1 MATESV
7 SIVIKAFDQTQ
18 KALRGIKRAFAGLSK
33 VFFSFKTALVAA
45 VGAGGLGLLISNALK
60 SIDVLAKTSS
70 RIGTTTDALSKLQ
83 YAGELAGIET
93 NTLNMA
99 MQRFV
104 RRTAEAADGT
114 GEAVSAFRK
123 LRIDAEKLQ
132 KVPLDERMKV
142 LAESFKNL
150 GSEEEKLAVA
160 FKLFDSEGTALINM
174 LKQTGDEMDAV
185 FREAEQLGLV
195 LSEET
200 AQGVE
205 EANNAFTR
213 LRALFRGTVL
223 QITAAVAPA
232 LESLFTHLKQI
243 KLEALAGTDGVEG
256 FAKAIVEKFL
266 SAVRSMI
273 VGIAQIHTS
282 FNNLLHDLN
291 VAVFDFRRIF
301 GLDGLS
307 DAEQEIS
314 KEIININR
322 GLQAIAKGQQEDT
335 NFNSAYILG
344 KLGYPSVEAAR
355 AEANRLIAE
364 NDRIVASLQRPVK
377 PKSPDYTDWIAEFD
391 RLIAGI
397 EQKTESVK
405 SAMEEVTVTA
415 QKPWYMPFING
426 VKMFGNSLDE
436 LVNEK
441 LPDLK
446 QMVDS
451 FALQTMNNF
460 TQAFVDG
467 VTGAKSFGE
476 AIKNL
481 AKSVVDSL
489 IKMLVQYYI
498 TKPLFDAISA
508 GISSAFPTS
517 SAGSGGGGVTSVTGA
532 LARGGVATG
541 NNPYLVGEKGP
552 EIFVPSTTGRVVPN
566 NQLGSGGVT
575 VVQNINVTTG
585 VQQTVRAEIANLLPQ
600 ISNAAKSAV
609 ADARLRGGGFSK
621 AMVGA

>member
-1 MATESV
+1 MATETV

-18 KALRGIKRAFAGLSK
+18 KALRGIKAAFGKLSK

-45 VGAGGLGLLISNALK
+45 VGAGGLGLLISQSLK
-60 SIDVLAKTSS
+60 SIDALAKTSS

-104 RRTAEAADGT
+104 RRTAEAANGT
-114 GEAVSAFRK
+114 GEAVSAFRR
-123 LRIDAEKLQ
+123 LRLDAEKLQ
-132 KVPLDERMKV
+132 QVPLDERMKL

-150 GSEEEKLAVA
+150 KSEEEKLAVA
-160 FKLFDSEGTALINM
+160 FRLFDSEGTAVINM

-185 FREAEQLGLV
+185 FKEAEQLGLV

-205 EANNAFTR
+205 DANDAFTR
-213 LRALFRGTVL
+213 LRALFRGMVL

-232 LESLFTHLKQI
+232 LEALFTHLKNV
-243 KLEALAGTDGVEG
+243 KLEALDGTDGVKG

-273 VGIAQIHTS
+273 VGISQIHTA
-282 FNNLLHDLN
+282 FNNLLFDLN
-291 VAVFDFRRIF
+291 VAIFDFRRIF

-307 DAEQEIS
+307 DAEQEIR
-314 KEIININR
+314 KKIIDINR
-322 GLQAIAKGQQEDT
+322 GLQAIAKGEQEDT
-335 NFNSAYILG
+335 NFNSAYILN
-344 KLGYPSVEAAR
+344 KLGYPSVEAMR
-355 AEANRLIAE
+355 AEAKRLIAE

-377 PKSPDYTDWIAEFD
+377 PKAPDYSEWLATFD

-397 EQKTESVK
+397 EEKTDSVK

-476 AIKNL
+476 AIRNL

-498 TKPLFDAISA
+498 TKPLFDAISG
-508 GISSAFPTS
+508 GISSAFPT
-517 SAGSGGGGVTSVTGA
+517 ASGGGGGGGMGMQG

-541 NNPYLVGEKGP
+541 GAPYLVGEKGP

-566 NQLGSGGVT
+566 DQLGGSGVT

-609 ADARLRGGGFSK
+609 ADARMRGGGFSK

>member
-1 MATESV
+1 MATETV

-18 KALRGIKRAFAGLSK
+18 KALRGIQAAFGKLSK
-33 VFFSFKTALVAA
+33 VFFNFKTALVSA
-45 VGAGGLGLLISNALK
+45 VGAGGLGLLIANSLK
-60 SIDVLAKTSS
+60 SIDALAKTAS
-70 RIGTTTDALSKLQ
+70 RIGTTTEALSKLQ
-83 YAGELAGIET
+83 YAGELAGVET

-104 RRTAEAADGT
+104 RRTAEATRGT
-114 GEAVSAFRK
+114 GEAVSAFRQLK
-123 LRIDAEKLQ
+123 INAQEIQQL
-132 KVPLDERMKV
+132 PLDERMQQ
-142 LAESFKNL
+142 LARAFKEL
-150 GSEEEKLAVA
+150 KTEEQKLAVA
-160 FKLFDSEGTALINM
+160 FKLFDSEGTAVINM

-185 FREAEQLGLV
+185 FKEAEQLGLV
-195 LSEET
+195 LSEDT

-205 EANNAFTR
+205 DANNAFTR
-213 LRALFRGTVL
+213 LQGLFRGTVL
-223 QITAAVAPA
+223 QITGAVAPA
-232 LESLFTHLKQI
+232 LEALFTYLKNV

-256 FAKAIVEKFL
+256 FAKAIVDKFL

-273 VGIAQIHTS
+273 VGIAQVHTA
-282 FNNLLHDLN
+282 FNNLLFDLN
-291 VAVFDFRRIF
+291 VAIFDFRRIF
-301 GLDGLS
+301 GLDGLDES
-307 DAEQEIS
+307 ERQI
-314 KEIININR
+314 KEKIIAINNS
-322 GLQAIAKGQQEDT
+322 LKAID
-335 NFNSAYILG
+335 
-344 KLGYPSVEAAR
+344 KLGEKR
-355 AEANRLIAE
+355 ANRAVATLNALGLPTVEEAKAELLRLVAE
-364 NDRIVASLQRPVK
+364 NEAVMARLQRPVR
-377 PKSPDYTDWIAEFD
+377 PEAPDYSEWLAEFD
-391 RLIAGI
+391 RLIAGVN
-397 EQKTESVK
+397 EKTNSVK
-405 SAMEEVTVTA
+405 NAMEEVTVTA

-476 AIKNL
+476 SIRNL

-489 IKMLVQYYI
+489 IKMLVQYYL
-498 TKPLFDAISA
+498 TEPLFRAL
-508 GISSAFPTS
+508 
-517 SAGSGGGGVTSVTGA
+517 SGGIGSFFDGGSFGKGFMDNLKT
-532 LARGGVATG
+532 RATG
-541 NNPYLVGEKGP
+541 GPVSGGTPYLVGERGP
-552 EIFVPSTTGRVVPN
+552 ELMVPAGNGTVVPN
-566 NQLGSGGVT
+566 NALGGGGVT

-609 ADARLRGGGFSK
+609 ADARMRGGGFSK

>member
-18 KALRGIKRAFAGLSK
+18 KALRGIKVAFGKLSK

-45 VGAGGLGLLISNALK
+45 VGAGGLGLLISQSLK
-60 SIDVLAKTSS
+60 SIDALGKTAS

-83 YAGELAGIET
+83 FAGSLAGIET

-114 GEAVSAFRK
+114 GEAVNAFRK
-123 LRIDAEKLQ
+123 LRLDAEKLQ
-132 KVPLDERMKV
+132 QVPLDERMKL
-142 LAESFKNL
+142 LAEAFKDL

-160 FKLFDSEGTALINM
+160 FKLFDSEGTAVINM

-185 FREAEQLGLV
+185 FKEAEQLGLV
-195 LSEET
+195 LSEDT
-200 AQGVE
+200 TQGVE
-205 EANNAFTR
+205 DANDAFTR
-213 LRALFRGTVL
+213 LQSLFRGTVL

-232 LESLFTHLKQI
+232 LESLFTHLKNV
-243 KLEALAGTDGVEG
+243 KLEALEGAGGVEG
-256 FAKAIVEKFL
+256 FARAIVDKFL

-273 VGIAQIHTS
+273 VGIAQVHTA
-282 FNNLLHDLN
+282 FNNLIYDLN

-301 GLDGLS
+301 GLDGLDES
-307 DAEQEIS
+307 ERQIKDKIL
-314 KEIININR
+314 KINMAL
-322 GLQAIAKGQQEDT
+322 GAIEKFGEEKAGRAVDT
-335 NFNSAYILG
+335 LRALG
-344 KLGYPSVEAAR
+344 FPTVEEAR
-355 AEANRLIAE
+355 AGLAKLVAE
-364 NDRIVASLQRPVK
+364 NDAVMARLQRPVR
-377 PKSPDYTDWIAEFD
+377 PEAPDYSAWLAEFD
-391 RLIAGI
+391 RLRAGI
-397 EQKTESVK
+397 KETTSDTE
-405 SAMEEVTVTA
+405 AAIANITVTA
-415 QKPWYMPFING
+415 QKPWYMGLING

-467 VTGAKSFGE
+467 VTGAKKFGD
-476 AIKNL
+476 AVRGL
-481 AKSVVDSL
+481 AKSIVDSL
-489 IKMLVQYYI
+489 IKMLVQYYL
-498 TKPLFDAISA
+498 TEPLFRALQG
-508 GISSAFPTS
+508 GIGSFFDGGSFGKGFMDNLKTRATGGPV
-517 SAGSGGGGVTSVTGA
+517 SGGT
-532 LARGGVATG
+532 
-541 NNPYLVGEKGP
+541 PYLVGERGP
-552 EIFVPSTTGRVVPN
+552 ELMVPSSNGAVVPN
-566 NQLGSGGVT
+566 NALGGGGVT

-609 ADARLRGGGFSK
+609 ADARMRGGGFSK

>member
-1 MATESV
+1 MATETV

-18 KALRGIKRAFAGLSK
+18 KALRGIKIAFGKLAK
-33 VFFSFKTALVAA
+33 VFFSFKTALVGA
-45 VGAGGLGLLISNALK
+45 VGAGGLGLLISQSLK
-60 SIDVLAKTSS
+60 SIDALAKTAS

-83 YAGELAGIET
+83 FAGSLAGIET

-123 LRIDAEKLQ
+123 LRLDAEKLQ
-132 KVPLDERMKV
+132 QVPLDERMKL
-142 LAESFKNL
+142 LAEAFKDL

-160 FKLFDSEGTALINM
+160 FKLFDSEGTAVINM

-185 FREAEQLGLV
+185 FKEAEQLGLV
-195 LSEET
+195 LSEDT

-205 EANNAFTR
+205 DANDAFTR
-213 LRALFRGTVL
+213 LQSLFRGTVL

-232 LESLFTHLKQI
+232 LEALFTHLKNV
-243 KLEALAGTDGVEG
+243 KLEALEGTGGVEG
-256 FAKAIVEKFL
+256 FAKAIVDKFL

-273 VGIAQIHTS
+273 VGIAHVHTA
-282 FNNLLHDLN
+282 FNNLLFDLN
-291 VAVFDFRRIF
+291 VAIFDFRRIF
-301 GLDGLS
+301 GLDGLDES
-307 DAEQEIS
+307 ERQIKDKILQ
-314 KEIININR
+314 INMALGAIEKFGEEKAGR
-322 GLQAIAKGQQEDT
+322 AVDTLRALGFPTIEEAKAGLAK
-335 NFNSAYILG
+335 L
-344 KLGYPSVEAAR
+344 V
-355 AEANRLIAE
+355 AE
-364 NDRIVASLQRPVK
+364 NDAVMARLQRPIR
-377 PKSPDYTDWIAEFD
+377 PEAPDYSSWLAEFD
-391 RLIAGI
+391 RLIAGVK
-397 EQKTESVK
+397 EKTDTVK
-405 SAMEEVTVTA
+405 DSMEEVTVTA

-476 AIKNL
+476 AVKNL

-498 TKPLFDAISA
+498 TEPLFRAL
-508 GISSAFPTS
+508 
-517 SAGSGGGGVTSVTGA
+517 SGGIGSFSDGGSFSKGFMDNLKT
-532 LARGGVATG
+532 RATG
-541 NNPYLVGEKGP
+541 GPVSGGTPYLVGERGP
-552 EIFVPSTTGRVVPN
+552 ELMVPAGNGTVMPN
-566 NQLGSGGVT
+566 NALGGSG
-575 VVQNINVTTG
+575 VVVNQTIHVTTG

-609 ADARLRGGGFSK
+609 ADARMRGGGFSK

>member
-83 YAGELAGIET
+83 YAGELAGVET

-205 EANNAFTR
+205 DANDAFTR

-256 FAKAIVEKFL
+256 FAKVIVEKFL

-307 DAEQEIS
+307 DAEQEIR

-377 PKSPDYTDWIAEFD
+377 PKSPDYTDWLAEFD

-481 AKSVVDSL
+481 AKSIVDSL
-489 IKMLVQYYI
+489 IKMLVQYYL
-498 TKPLFDAISA
+498 TEPLFRALSG
-508 GISSAFPTS
+508 GISSFADGGSFGKGFMDNLKTRATGGPV
-517 SAGSGGGGVTSVTGA
+517 SGGT
-532 LARGGVATG
+532 
-541 NNPYLVGEKGP
+541 PYLVGERGP
-552 EIFVPSTTGRVVPN
+552 ELMIPSGNGSVVPN
-566 NQLGSGGVT
+566 NALGSGGVT

>member
-18 KALRGIKRAFAGLSK
+18 KALRGIKAAFGKLSK

-45 VGAGGLGLLISNALK
+45 VGAGGLGLLISQSLK

-104 RRTAEAADGT
+104 RRTAEATKGT
-114 GEAVSAFRK
+114 GEAVSAFRR
-123 LRIDAEKLQ
+123 LRLDAEKLQ
-132 KVPLDERMKV
+132 QVPLDERMKL
-142 LAESFKNL
+142 LAEAFKDL

-160 FKLFDSEGTALINM
+160 FKLFDSEGTAVINM

-185 FREAEQLGLV
+185 FKEAEQLGLV
-195 LSEET
+195 LSEDT

-205 EANNAFTR
+205 DANDAFTR

-232 LESLFTHLKQI
+232 LESLFTHLKNV

-266 SAVRSMI
+266 NAVRSMI
-273 VGIAQIHTS
+273 VGIAHVHTA
-282 FNNLLHDLN
+282 FNNLLFDLN
-291 VAVFDFRRIF
+291 VAIFDFRRIF
-301 GLDGLS
+301 GLDGLDES
-307 DAEQEIS
+307 ERKI
-314 KEIININR
+314 KEKILQINMAL
-322 GLQAIAKGQQEDT
+322 GAIEKFGEEKAGRAVDT
-335 NFNSAYILG
+335 LRALG
-344 KLGYPSVEAAR
+344 FPTVEEAR
-355 AEANRLIAE
+355 AGLAKLVAE
-364 NDRIVASLQRPVK
+364 NDAVMAKLQRPVR
-377 PKSPDYTDWIAEFD
+377 PEAPDYSAWLAEFD
-391 RLIAGI
+391 RLRAGI
-397 EQKTESVK
+397 KQSTSDTE
-405 SAMEEVTVTA
+405 AAIENVTVTA
-415 QKPWYMPFING
+415 QKPWYMGLING

-446 QMVDS
+446 QIVDS

-467 VTGAKSFGE
+467 VTGAKKFGD
-476 AIKNL
+476 AVRGL
-481 AKSVVDSL
+481 AKSIVDSL
-489 IKMLVQYYI
+489 IKMLVQYYL
-498 TKPLFDAISA
+498 TEPLFRALQG
-508 GISSAFPTS
+508 GI
-517 SAGSGGGGVTSVTGA
+517 GSFFDGGSFGKGFMDNLKT
-532 LARGGVATG
+532 RATG
-541 NNPYLVGEKGP
+541 GPVSSGTPYLVGERGP
-552 EIFVPSTTGRVVPN
+552 ELMVPSGNGTVVPN
-566 NQLGSGGVT
+566 NALGGGGVT

-609 ADARLRGGGFSK
+609 ADARMRGGGFSK
-621 AMVGA
+621 AMVGV

>member
-1 MATESV
+1 MATETV

-18 KALRGIKRAFAGLSK
+18 KALRGIKAAFGKLSK

-45 VGAGGLGLLISNALK
+45 VGAGGLGLLISQSLK
-60 SIDVLAKTSS
+60 SIDALAKTSS

-83 YAGELAGIET
+83 YAGSLAGIET

-123 LRIDAEKLQ
+123 LRLDAEKLQ
-132 KVPLDERMKV
+132 QVPLDERMKL
-142 LAESFKNL
+142 LAEAFKDL

-160 FKLFDSEGTALINM
+160 FKLFDSEGTAVINM
-174 LKQTGDEMDAV
+174 LKQTGTEMDAV

-195 LSEET
+195 LSEDT

-205 EANNAFTR
+205 DANDAFTR
-213 LRALFRGTVL
+213 LQGLFRGTVL
-223 QITAAVAPA
+223 QITGAVAPA
-232 LESLFTHLKQI
+232 LESLFTHLKNV
-243 KLEALAGTDGVEG
+243 KLEALEGTGGVEG
-256 FAKAIVEKFL
+256 FAKAIVDKFL

-273 VGIAQIHTS
+273 VGISQVHTA
-282 FNNLLHDLN
+282 FNNLLYDLN

-301 GLDGLS
+301 GLDGLDES
-307 DAEQEIS
+307 EKDLKKKIFGINQALRSIESGDGRAGPAMSLLKRYGFDTVDEA
-314 KEIININR
+314 KEE
-322 GLQAIAKGQQEDT
+322 LQ
-335 NFNSAYILG
+335 
-344 KLGYPSVEAAR
+344 
-355 AEANRLIAE
+355 RLIAE
-364 NDRIVASLQRPVK
+364 HQNVVATLQRPVK
-377 PKSPDYTDWIAEFD
+377 PNAPDYSEFLAEFD

-397 EQKTESVK
+397 VVKTDSVK
-405 SAMEEVTVTA
+405 SAMEEVAVTA

-481 AKSVVDSL
+481 AKSIVDSL
-489 IKMLVQYYI
+489 IKMLVQYYL
-498 TKPLFDAISA
+498 TEPLFRALSG
-508 GISSAFPTS
+508 GISSFADGGSFGKGFMDNLKTRATGGPV
-517 SAGSGGGGVTSVTGA
+517 SGGT
-532 LARGGVATG
+532 
-541 NNPYLVGEKGP
+541 PYLVGERGP
-552 EIFVPSTTGRVVPN
+552 ELMVPAGNGSVVPN
-566 NQLGSGGVT
+566 NALGGGGVT

-609 ADARLRGGGFSK
+609 ADARMRGGGFSK

>member
-273 VGIAQIHTS
+273 VGIAKIHTS

-301 GLDGLS
+301 GLDGLDES
-307 DAEQEIS
+307 EKDLKKKIFGINQALRSIESGDGRAGPAMSLLDRYGFDTVDEAKAE
-314 KEIININR
+314 
-322 GLQAIAKGQQEDT
+322 LQ
-335 NFNSAYILG
+335 
-344 KLGYPSVEAAR
+344 
-355 AEANRLIAE
+355 RLIAE
-364 NDRIVASLQRPVK
+364 HQNVVATLQRPVK
-377 PKSPDYTDWIAEFD
+377 PNTPDYTDWIAEFD

>member
-18 KALRGIKRAFAGLSK
+18 KALRGIKAAFGKLSK

-45 VGAGGLGLLISNALK
+45 VGAGGLGLLISQSLK

-104 RRTAEAADGT
+104 RRTAEATKGT
-114 GEAVSAFRK
+114 GEAVSAFRR
-123 LRIDAEKLQ
+123 LRLDAEKLQ
-132 KVPLDERMKV
+132 QVPLDERMKL
-142 LAESFKNL
+142 LAEAFKDL

-160 FKLFDSEGTALINM
+160 FKLFDSEGTAVINM

-185 FREAEQLGLV
+185 FKEAEQLGLV
-195 LSEET
+195 LSEDT

-205 EANNAFTR
+205 DANNAFTR

-232 LESLFTHLKQI
+232 LESLFTHLKNV

-266 SAVRSMI
+266 NAVRSMI
-273 VGIAQIHTS
+273 VGIAHVHTA
-282 FNNLLHDLN
+282 FNNLLFDLN
-291 VAVFDFRRIF
+291 VAIFDFRQIF

-307 DAEQEIS
+307 AAEQEMRN
-314 KEIININR
+314 EIVRINR
-322 GLQAIAKGQQEDT
+322 GLQAIAKAEQQNT
-335 NFNSAYILG
+335 NFDPAYILE

-377 PKSPDYTDWIAEFD
+377 PEAPDYSAWLAEFD
-391 RLIAGI
+391 RLRAGI
-397 EQKTESVK
+397 KQSTSDTE
-405 SAMEEVTVTA
+405 AAIENVTVTA
-415 QKPWYMPFING
+415 QKPWYMGLING

-467 VTGAKSFGE
+467 VTGAKKFGD
-476 AIKNL
+476 AVRGL
-481 AKSVVDSL
+481 AKSIVDSL
-489 IKMLVQYYI
+489 IKMLVQYYL
-498 TKPLFDAISA
+498 TEPLFRALQG
-508 GISSAFPTS
+508 GIGSFFDGGSFGKGFMDNFKTRATGGPV
-517 SAGSGGGGVTSVTGA
+517 SGGT
-532 LARGGVATG
+532 
-541 NNPYLVGEKGP
+541 PYLVGERGP
-552 EIFVPSTTGRVVPN
+552 ELMVPAGNGTVVPN
-566 NQLGSGGVT
+566 NALGGSGVT

-609 ADARLRGGGFSK
+609 ADARMRGGSFSR
-621 AMVGA
+621 AMGTA

>member
-1 MATESV
+1 MANETV
-7 SIVIKAFDQTQ
+7 SIRIKAFDQTQ
-18 KALRGIKRAFAGLSK
+18 KALRGIKIAFGKLAK
-33 VFFSFKTALVAA
+33 VFFSFKTALVGA
-45 VGAGGLGLLISNALK
+45 VGAGGLGLLISQSLK
-60 SIDVLAKTSS
+60 SIDALAKTAS

-83 YAGELAGIET
+83 FAGSLAGIET

-123 LRIDAEKLQ
+123 LRLDAEKLQ
-132 KVPLDERMKV
+132 QVPLDERMKL
-142 LAESFKNL
+142 LAEAFKDL

-160 FKLFDSEGTALINM
+160 FKLFDSEGTAVINM

-185 FREAEQLGLV
+185 FKEAEQLGLV
-195 LSEET
+195 LSEDT

-205 EANNAFTR
+205 DANDAFTR
-213 LRALFRGTVL
+213 LQSLFRGTVL

-232 LESLFTHLKQI
+232 LEALFTHLKNV
-243 KLEALAGTDGVEG
+243 KLEALEGTGGVEG
-256 FAKAIVEKFL
+256 FAKAIVDKFL

-273 VGIAQIHTS
+273 VGIAHVHTA
-282 FNNLLHDLN
+282 FNNLLFDLN
-291 VAVFDFRRIF
+291 VAIFDFRRIF
-301 GLDGLS
+301 GLDGLDES
-307 DAEQEIS
+307 ERQIKDKILQ
-314 KEIININR
+314 INMALGAIEKFGEEKAGR
-322 GLQAIAKGQQEDT
+322 AVDTLRALGFPTIEEAKAGLAK
-335 NFNSAYILG
+335 L
-344 KLGYPSVEAAR
+344 V
-355 AEANRLIAE
+355 AE
-364 NDRIVASLQRPVK
+364 NDAVMARLQRPIR
-377 PKSPDYTDWIAEFD
+377 PEAPDYSSWLAEFD
-391 RLIAGI
+391 RLIAGVK
-397 EQKTESVK
+397 EKTDTVK
-405 SAMEEVTVTA
+405 DSMEEVTVTA

-476 AIKNL
+476 AVKNL

-498 TKPLFDAISA
+498 TEPLFRAL
-508 GISSAFPTS
+508 
-517 SAGSGGGGVTSVTGA
+517 SGGIGSFSDGGSFSKGFMDNLKT
-532 LARGGVATG
+532 RATG
-541 NNPYLVGEKGP
+541 GPVSGGTPYLVGERGP
-552 EIFVPSTTGRVVPN
+552 ELMVPAGNGTVMPN
-566 NQLGSGGVT
+566 NALGGSG
-575 VVQNINVTTG
+575 VVVNQTIHVTTG

-609 ADARLRGGGFSK
+609 ADARMRGGGFSK

>member
-1 MATESV
+1 MQSEV
-7 SIVIKAFDQTQ
+7 LQILIKAFDGTQ
-18 KALRGIKRAFAGLSK
+18 KALRSIQAGFAKLSK
-33 VFFSFKTALVAA
+33 VFFNFKTALVGVA
-45 VGAGGLGLLISNALK
+45 GAGGMGLLISQSLK
-60 SIDVLAKTSS
+60 SIDALAKTSS

-150 GSEEEKLAVA
+150 KSEEEKLAVA
-160 FKLFDSEGTALINM
+160 FKLFDSEGTAVINM

-185 FREAEQLGLV
+185 FKEAEQLGLV

-205 EANNAFTR
+205 DANDAFTR

-232 LESLFTHLKQI
+232 LESLFTHLKNV
-243 KLEALAGTDGVEG
+243 KLEALDGTNGVEG

-301 GLDGLS
+301 GLDGLDES
-307 DAEQEIS
+307 EKDLKKKIFGINQALRSIESGDGRAGPAMSLLDRYGFDTVDEAKAE
-314 KEIININR
+314 
-322 GLQAIAKGQQEDT
+322 LQ
-335 NFNSAYILG
+335 
-344 KLGYPSVEAAR
+344 
-355 AEANRLIAE
+355 RLIAE
-364 NDRIVASLQRPVK
+364 HQNVVATLQRPVK
-377 PKSPDYTDWIAEFD
+377 PNTPDYTDWLAEFD
-391 RLIAGI
+391 RLIAGVVV
-397 EQKTESVK
+397 KTESVK

-476 AIKNL
+476 SIRNL

-489 IKMLVQYYI
+489 IKMLVQYYL
-498 TKPLFDAISA
+498 TEPLFRAL
-508 GISSAFPTS
+508 
-517 SAGSGGGGVTSVTGA
+517 SGGIGSFFDGGSFGKGFMDNLKT
-532 LARGGVATG
+532 RATG
-541 NNPYLVGEKGP
+541 GPVSGGTPYLVGERGP
-552 EIFVPSTTGRVVPN
+552 ELMVPAGNGSVVPN
-566 NQLGSGGVT
+566 NAIGGSGVT

-609 ADARLRGGGFSK
+609 ADARMRGGGFSK

>member
-1 MATESV
+1 MANETV
-7 SIVIKAFDQTQ
+7 SIRIKAFDQTQ
-18 KALRGIKRAFAGLSK
+18 KALRGIQAAFGRLSK

-45 VGAGGLGLLISNALK
+45 VGAGGLGLLISQSLK
-60 SIDVLAKTSS
+60 SIDALAKTSS

-83 YAGELAGIET
+83 YAGSLAGIET

-104 RRTAEAADGT
+104 RRTAEAANGT
-114 GEAVSAFRK
+114 GEAVSAFRR
-123 LRIDAEKLQ
+123 LRLDAEKLQ
-132 KVPLDERMKV
+132 QVPLDERMKL

-150 GSEEEKLAVA
+150 KSEEEKLAVA
-160 FKLFDSEGTALINM
+160 FKLFDSEGTAVTNM

-185 FREAEQLGLV
+185 FKEAEKLGLV

-205 EANNAFTR
+205 DANDAFTR
-213 LRALFRGTVL
+213 LKGLFRGMVL

-232 LESLFTHLKQI
+232 LEALFTHLKNV
-243 KLEALAGTDGVEG
+243 KLEALDGTDGVKG

-273 VGIAQIHTS
+273 VGISQVHTA
-282 FNNLLHDLN
+282 FNNLLFDLN
-291 VAVFDFRRIF
+291 VAIFDFRRIF
-301 GLDGLS
+301 GLDGLDES
-307 DAEQEIS
+307 EQKIKEKIIAINNSLMAIEKFGEKKAGRAVDTLRALGLPTVEEAKAE
-314 KEIININR
+314 
-322 GLQAIAKGQQEDT
+322 L
-335 NFNSAYILG
+335 L
-344 KLGYPSVEAAR
+344 
-355 AEANRLIAE
+355 RLVAE
-364 NDRIVASLQRPVK
+364 NEAVMARLQRPIR
-377 PKSPDYTDWIAEFD
+377 PDAPDYSEFLAEFD

-397 EQKTESVK
+397 EEKTESVK

-498 TKPLFDAISA
+498 TKPLFDAISG
-508 GISSAFPTS
+508 GISSAFPTAS
-517 SAGSGGGGVTSVTGA
+517 GGGGGGGVTSVTGA

-541 NNPYLVGEKGP
+541 GNPYLVGEKGP
-552 EIFVPSTTGRVVPN
+552 EVFVPSTTGRVVPN
-566 NQLGSGGVT
+566 DQLGGSGVT

-609 ADARLRGGGFSK
+609 ADARMRGGGFSK